1 MVNVTAATRGRT
13 LHTLG
18 LYESGLSSGLSPFS
32 TIASSRQPS
41 VFTPTPGSSEDGER
55 TPSPCSSEDGIL
67 TPSECSSEDNDRCR
81 PTDQRGE
88 QINRKLEKLTAQNER
103 LSKQIKD
110 MKKQKKEERKVN
122 KRAKAHMALVT
133 EALRLATAVLTPLPE
148 GSLARLAV
156 MVAETY
162 MVIRKKTVE

>member
-1 MVNVTAATRGRT
+1 MVHLN
-13 LHTLG
+13 
-18 LYESGLSSGLSPFS
+18 SGLSPFS
-32 TIASSRQPS
+32 THASSRQLS
-41 VFTPTPGSSEDGER
+41 VFTPTPRSSENGER
-55 TPSPCSSEDGIL
+55 TPSLCSSEDGIL
-67 TPSECSSEDNDRCR
+67 TPSECSSEDDDSCR

-88 QINRKLEKLTAQNER
+88 QINRKLEKLAAQNEE

-148 GSLARLAV
+148 ALWRDWQSWPLRLTWSLGRRLLSKQYTFRTATLCAARDL
-156 MVAETY
+156 
-162 MVIRKKTVE
+162 

>member
-1 MVNVTAATRGRT
+1 MVHLN
-13 LHTLG
+13 
-18 LYESGLSSGLSPFS
+18 SGLSPFS
-32 TIASSRQPS
+32 TPASSRQLS
-41 VFTPTPGSSEDGER
+41 VFTPTPPSSENGER
-55 TPSPCSSEDGIL
+55 TPSLCSSEDGIL
-67 TPSECSSEDNDRCR
+67 TTSECSSEDDDDSCR

-88 QINRKLEKLTAQNER
+88 QINRKLEKLTAQNEE

>member
-1 MVNVTAATRGRT
+1 MA
-13 LHTLG
+13 
-18 LYESGLSSGLSPFS
+18 
-32 TIASSRQPS
+32 
-41 VFTPTPGSSEDGER
+41 
-55 TPSPCSSEDGIL
+55 
-67 TPSECSSEDNDRCR
+67 
-81 PTDQRGE
+81 
-88 QINRKLEKLTAQNER
+88 AQNEE

-162 MVIRKKTVE
+162 IVIRKKTVESAIYL